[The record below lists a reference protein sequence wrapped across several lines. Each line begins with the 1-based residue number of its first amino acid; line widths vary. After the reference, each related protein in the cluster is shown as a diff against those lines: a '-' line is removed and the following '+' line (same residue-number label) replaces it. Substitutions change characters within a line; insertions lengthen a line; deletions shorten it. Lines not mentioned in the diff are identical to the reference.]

1 MYNDGIT
8 LQAAEWLPFIQR
20 KDAVMKKQ
28 LLNVLKVVVLAATV
42 YFIVVNLKMR
52 PMDIVDYLLQAKSFF
67 YLALSIFVVFLA
79 VQAWIWVQILN
90 DSGKQISSYRGLVIY
105 MTSQFAK
112 YLPGG
117 FWNLVGR
124 VYLTSKHGVVLG
136 TQMTAIL
143 YENMMLGIVSV
154 IYGIIL
160 LYSFH
165 FIFLPV
171 LLAVA
176 VLLPIAYFFY
186 EPVRVFSQNMI
197 HKLSK
202 RFRGMELSL
211 PRERFFLYL
220 SYYFLS
226 HLLQGIAFWLLL
238 QTFGVESVN
247 IVTAAG
253 IFAVS
258 WLIGLI
264 SPLPGGIGIRE
275 GALVFLLSFQ
285 VPVPVATQI
294 SIITRIWNLMGELVL
309 FTLLNSIDLIRK
321 RMAA

>member
-1 MYNDGIT
+1 
-8 LQAAEWLPFIQR
+8 
-20 KDAVMKKQ
+20 MKKHA
-28 LLNVLKVVVLAATV
+28 LTVLKIVILVATV
-42 YFIVVNLKMR
+42 YFMVTNIDMNPK
-52 PMDIVDYLLQAKSFF
+52 DIGLYLINVKSFF
-67 YLALSIFVVFLA
+67 YIALSIFIVFLG

-90 DSGKQISSYRGLVIY
+90 DSKRQISSYRGLVIY

-143 YENMMLGIVSV
+143 YENMMLGIVST

-160 LYSFH
+160 LYTFH

-171 LLAVA
+171 LLALA
-176 VLLPIAYFFY
+176 VLLPLSYYFY
-186 EPVRVFSQNMI
+186 EPVRLFFQRLI

-202 RFRGMELSL
+202 RFAGMELSL
-211 PRERFFLYL
+211 PRERFYLYL
-220 SYYFLS
+220 LYYFLS
-226 HLLQGIAFWLLL
+226 HLLQGCAFWLLL
-238 QTFGVESVN
+238 KTFGVESVG
-247 IVTAAG
+247 IVTASG

-285 VPVPVATQI
+285 VPVAVATQI
-294 SIITRIWNLMGELVL
+294 SIITRIWNVLGEMVL
-309 FTLLNSIDLIRK
+309 FALLNSIDLIKK

>member
-1 MYNDGIT
+1 
-8 LQAAEWLPFIQR
+8 
-20 KDAVMKKQ
+20 MKKHLMN
-28 LLNVLKVVVLAATV
+28 LLKIVLLAATV
-42 YFIVVNLKMR
+42 YFMVTNIDMSLQ
-52 PMDIVDYLLQAKSFF
+52 DIGRYLLNAEGFF
-67 YLALSIFVVFLA
+67 YMALTIFIVFLG

-90 DSGKQISSYRGLVIY
+90 DSERQISAYRGLVIY

-165 FIFLPV
+165 YIFLPV
-171 LLAVA
+171 LLLLS
-176 VLLPIAYFFY
+176 VLLPLSYYFY
-186 EPVRVFSQNMI
+186 EPVRLFFQSMI
-197 HKLSK
+197 NRFTK
-202 RFRGMELSL
+202 RFKGMELTL
-211 PRERFFLYL
+211 PRDRFYLYL

-226 HLLQGIAFWLLL
+226 HLLQGYAFWLLL
-238 QTFGVESVN
+238 RTFGVESIG

-275 GALVFLLSFQ
+275 GALVFLLSIQ
-285 VPVPVATQI
+285 VPLHVATQI
-294 SIITRIWNLMGELVL
+294 SIITRIWNVMGELVL

-321 RMAA
+321 RMTAQNG

>member
-1 MYNDGIT
+1 MKVLLLLATLYFMIT
-8 LQAAEWLPFIQR
+8 NI
-20 KDAVMKKQ
+20 
-28 LLNVLKVVVLAATV
+28 N
-42 YFIVVNLKMR
+42 MR
-52 PMDIVDYLLQAKSFF
+52 PREIMDYLLDAQSFF
-67 YLALSIFVVFLA
+67 YMALSIFVVFLG

-90 DSGKQISSYRGLVIY
+90 DSEKQISSYRGLVIY

-160 LYSFH
+160 LYTFH
-165 FIFLPV
+165 FILLPV
-171 LLAVA
+171 LLALA
-176 VLLPIAYFFY
+176 VLLPVSYYFY
-186 EPVRVFSQNMI
+186 EPVRVFFQGMI
-197 HKLSK
+197 RKLSK
-202 RFRGMELSL
+202 RFAGMELSL
-211 PRERFFLYL
+211 PRGRFYLYL

-226 HLLQGIAFWLLL
+226 HLLQGSAFWLLL
-238 QTFGVESVN
+238 RTFGVESVG
-247 IVTAAG
+247 IVTASG

-264 SPLPGGIGIRE
+264 SPLPGGIGVRE
-275 GALVFLLSFQ
+275 GALVFLLSFL
-285 VPVPVATQI
+285 VPVTVATQI
-294 SIITRIWNLMGELVL
+294 SIITRIWSLLGELLL
-309 FTLLNSIDLIRK
+309 FSLLNGIDLIMKK
-321 RMAA
+321 RMTV

>member
-1 MYNDGIT
+1 
-8 LQAAEWLPFIQR
+8 
-20 KDAVMKKQ
+20 MKKHVI
-28 LLNVLKVVVLAATV
+28 NVLKIALLIGTV
-42 YFIVVNLKMR
+42 YFMVTNIRMKPMEIVN
-52 PMDIVDYLLQAKSFF
+52 YLLDAKSFF
-67 YLALSIFVVFLA
+67 YIALSLFVLFLS

-90 DSGKQISSYRGLVIY
+90 DSERQLSSYRGLVIY

-124 VYLTSKHGVVLG
+124 VYLTSKYGVVLG

-143 YENMMLGIVSV
+143 YENMMLGIVAG

-160 LYSFH
+160 LYTFH
-165 FIFLPV
+165 YIFLPV
-171 LLAVA
+171 LLALA
-176 VLLPIAYFFY
+176 VLLPVSYFFY
-186 EPVRVFSQNMI
+186 EPVRLFFQKVI
-197 HKLSK
+197 HKVSK
-202 RFRGMELSL
+202 RFAGMELSL
-211 PRERFFLYL
+211 PREKFFLYL
-220 SYYFLS
+220 CYYFLS
-226 HLLQGIAFWLLL
+226 HLLQGCAFWLLL
-238 QTFGVESVN
+238 KTFGVDSVN

-285 VPVPVATQI
+285 VDVVLATQI
-294 SIITRIWNLMGELVL
+294 SIITRVWNVMGELVL

-321 RMAA
+321 RMTA

>member
-1 MYNDGIT
+1 MKVLLLLATLYFMIT
-8 LQAAEWLPFIQR
+8 NI
-20 KDAVMKKQ
+20 
-28 LLNVLKVVVLAATV
+28 N
-42 YFIVVNLKMR
+42 MR
-52 PMDIVDYLLQAKSFF
+52 PREIMDYLLDAQSFF
-67 YLALSIFVVFLA
+67 YMALSIFVVFLG

-90 DSGKQISSYRGLVIY
+90 DSEKQISSYRGLVIY

-160 LYSFH
+160 LYTFH
-165 FIFLPV
+165 FILLPV
-171 LLAVA
+171 LLALA
-176 VLLPIAYFFY
+176 VLLPVSYYFY
-186 EPVRVFSQNMI
+186 EPVRVFFQSMI
-197 HKLSK
+197 RKLSK
-202 RFRGMELSL
+202 RFAGMELSL
-211 PRERFFLYL
+211 PRGRFYLYL

-226 HLLQGIAFWLLL
+226 HLLQGSAFWLLL
-238 QTFGVESVN
+238 RTFGVESVG
-247 IVTAAG
+247 IVTASG

-264 SPLPGGIGIRE
+264 SPLPGGIGVRE
-275 GALVFLLSFQ
+275 GALVFLLSFL
-285 VPVPVATQI
+285 VPVTVATQI
-294 SIITRIWNLMGELVL
+294 SIITRIWSLLGELLL
-309 FTLLNSIDLIRK
+309 FSLLNGIDLIMKK
-321 RMAA
+321 RMTV

>member
-1 MYNDGIT
+1 
-8 LQAAEWLPFIQR
+8 
-20 KDAVMKKQ
+20 MKK
-28 LLNVLKVVVLAATV
+28 LSLTALKIAVLGATV
-42 YFIVVNLKMR
+42 YFMVTNLNMNL
-52 PMDIVDYLLQAKSFF
+52 MDIAKYLLNAQSFF
-67 YLALSIFVVFLA
+67 YLALSIFVVFLS

-90 DSGKQISSYRGLVIY
+90 DSERQLSSYRGLVIY

-143 YENMMLGIVSV
+143 YENMMLGIVSA

-160 LYSFH
+160 LYTFH
-165 FIFLPV
+165 FIFLPM
-171 LLAVA
+171 LLGLA
-176 VLLPIAYFFY
+176 VLLPLSYYFY
-186 EPVRVFSQNMI
+186 EPVRSTTQKLI
-197 HKLSK
+197 HKVSK
-202 RFRGMELSL
+202 KFRGMELSL
-211 PRERFFLYL
+211 PRERFYLYL

-226 HLLQGIAFWLLL
+226 HLLQGCAFWLLL
-238 QTFGVESVN
+238 RTFGVEN
-247 IVTAAG
+247 IGIVTASG

-285 VPVPVATQI
+285 VPVQVATQI
-294 SIITRIWNLMGELVL
+294 SIITRIWNVMGELVL

-321 RMAA
+321 RMTA

>member
-1 MYNDGIT
+1 
-8 LQAAEWLPFIQR
+8 
-20 KDAVMKKQ
+20 MKKKAFTIVKIV
-28 LLNVLKVVVLAATV
+28 LLAVTV
-42 YFIVVNLKMR
+42 YFMITNISMKPMEIVK
-52 PMDIVDYLLQAKSFF
+52 YLLNAKSFF
-67 YLALSIFVVFLA
+67 YAALTIFIVFLG

-90 DSGKQISSYRGLVIY
+90 DSQKQISSYRGLVIY

-143 YENMMLGIVSV
+143 YENAMLGIVSV

-160 LYSFH
+160 LYTFH

-171 LLAVA
+171 LLALS
-176 VLLPIAYFFY
+176 VLLPISYFFY
-186 EPVRVFSQNMI
+186 EPMRIFLQKMI
-197 HKLSK
+197 HKVSK

-211 PRERFFLYL
+211 PRGKFYLYL

-226 HLLQGIAFWLLL
+226 HLLQGCAFWLLL
-238 QTFGVESVN
+238 RTFGIESVN
-247 IVTAAG
+247 ILTAAA

-275 GALVFLLSFQ
+275 GALVFLLSFL
-285 VPVPVATQI
+285 VPVTVATQI
-294 SIITRIWNLMGELVL
+294 SIITRIWSVMGELVL
-309 FTLLNSIDLIRK
+309 FTLLNGIDLIKK
-321 RMAA
+321 RMTV

>member
-1 MYNDGIT
+1 
-8 LQAAEWLPFIQR
+8 
-20 KDAVMKKQ
+20 MKKKA
-28 LLNVLKVVVLAATV
+28 VTALKVLLLLATL
-42 YFIVVNLKMR
+42 YFMITNINMR
-52 PMDIVDYLLQAKSFF
+52 PREIMDYLLDAQSFF
-67 YLALSIFVVFLA
+67 YMALSIFVVFLG

-90 DSGKQISSYRGLVIY
+90 DSEKQISSYRGLVIY

-160 LYSFH
+160 LYTFH
-165 FIFLPV
+165 FILLPV
-171 LLAVA
+171 LLALA
-176 VLLPIAYFFY
+176 VLLPVSYYFY
-186 EPVRVFSQNMI
+186 EPVRVFFQSMI
-197 HKLSK
+197 RKLSK
-202 RFRGMELSL
+202 RFAGMELSL
-211 PRERFFLYL
+211 PRGRFYLYL

-226 HLLQGIAFWLLL
+226 HLLQGSAFWLLL
-238 QTFGVESVN
+238 RTFGVESVG
-247 IVTAAG
+247 IVTASG

-264 SPLPGGIGIRE
+264 SPLPGGIGVRE
-275 GALVFLLSFQ
+275 GALVFLLSFL
-285 VPVPVATQI
+285 VPVTVATQI
-294 SIITRIWNLMGELVL
+294 SIITRIWSLLGELLL
-309 FTLLNSIDLIRK
+309 FSLLNGIDLIMKK
-321 RMAA
+321 RMTV

>member
-1 MYNDGIT
+1 
-8 LQAAEWLPFIQR
+8 
-20 KDAVMKKQ
+20 MKKHVIT
-28 LLNVLKVVVLAATV
+28 VLKIAVLIGTV
-42 YFIVVNLKMR
+42 YFMVTNIKMK
-52 PMDIVDYLLQAKSFF
+52 PMEIVDYLLNAKSFF
-67 YLALSIFVVFLA
+67 YIALSIFIVFLS

-90 DSGKQISSYRGLVIY
+90 DPQKQISSYRGLVIY

-143 YENMMLGIVSV
+143 YENMMLGIVSS

-160 LYSFH
+160 LYTFH

-171 LLAVA
+171 LLALS
-176 VLLPIAYFFY
+176 VLLPVSYFFY
-186 EPVRVFSQNMI
+186 EPVRVFFQKVI
-197 HKLSK
+197 HKVSK

-211 PRERFFLYL
+211 PREKFYLYL
-220 SYYFLS
+220 SYYFMS
-226 HLLQGIAFWLLL
+226 HLLQGCAFWLLL
-238 QTFGVESVN
+238 RTFGVESVG
-247 IVTAAG
+247 ILTAAG

-285 VPVPVATQI
+285 VPVAVATQI
-294 SIITRIWNLMGELVL
+294 SIITRIWNVMGELAL

-321 RMAA
+321 RMTA

>member
-1 MYNDGIT
+1 VGCG
-8 LQAAEWLPFIQR
+8 
-20 KDAVMKKQ
+20 KDVGMKKR
-28 LLNVLKVVVLAATV
+28 LLTVLKIVILAATV
-42 YFIVVNLKMR
+42 YFMVTNIDMSL
-52 PMDIVDYLLQAKSFF
+52 MDILRYLLDAKSFF
-67 YLALSIFVVFLA
+67 YIALTIFVIFLG

-90 DSGKQISSYRGLVIY
+90 DSQKQISSYRGLVIY

-160 LYSFH
+160 LYTFH

-171 LLAVA
+171 LLGLA
-176 VLLPIAYFFY
+176 VLLPISYYFY
-186 EPVRVFSQNMI
+186 EPVRVFFQKMI
-197 HKLSK
+197 HKVSK
-202 RFRGMELSL
+202 RFAGMELSL
-211 PRERFFLYL
+211 PRGRFYLYL
-220 SYYFLS
+220 SYYFMS
-226 HLLQGIAFWLLL
+226 HLLQGCAFWLLL
-238 QTFGVESVN
+238 RTFGVESVS
-247 IVTAAG
+247 IVTASG

-285 VPVPVATQI
+285 VPVAVATQI
-294 SIITRIWNLMGELVL
+294 SIITRIWNVMGELVL
-309 FTLLNSIDLIRK
+309 FTLLNSIDQIMK
-321 RMAA
+321 RMTA

>member
-1 MYNDGIT
+1 
-8 LQAAEWLPFIQR
+8 
-20 KDAVMKKQ
+20 MKIA
-28 LLNVLKVVVLAATV
+28 LLALTV
-42 YFIVVNLKMR
+42 YFMVTNLDMKLA
-52 PMDIVDYLLQAKSFF
+52 DIMNYLMEAQSFF
-67 YLALSIFVVFLA
+67 YIALTIFIVFLG
-79 VQAWIWVQILN
+79 VQASIWVQILN
-90 DSGKQISSYRGLVIY
+90 DSEHQISLYRGMVIY

-124 VYLTSKHGVVLG
+124 VYLTSKYGVVLG

-143 YENMMLGIVSV
+143 YENMMLGIVAV

-160 LYSFH
+160 LYMFH

-171 LLAVA
+171 LLAAGV
-176 VLLPIAYFFY
+176 VLLLGYYFY
-186 EPVRVFSQNMI
+186 EPVRVASQKLI
-197 HKLSK
+197 HRVSK
-202 RFRGMELSL
+202 RFKGMELSL
-211 PRERFFLYL
+211 PRDRFYLYL

-226 HLLQGIAFWLLL
+226 HLLQGCAFWLLL
-238 QTFGVESVN
+238 RTFGVESVG

-285 VPVPVATQI
+285 VPVHVATQI

>member
-1 MYNDGIT
+1 
-8 LQAAEWLPFIQR
+8 
-20 KDAVMKKQ
+20 MKKKA
-28 LLNVLKVVVLAATV
+28 VTALKVLLLLATL
-42 YFIVVNLKMR
+42 YFMITNINMR
-52 PMDIVDYLLQAKSFF
+52 PREIMDYLLDAQSFF
-67 YLALSIFVVFLA
+67 YMALSIFVVFLG

-90 DSGKQISSYRGLVIY
+90 DSEKQISSYRGLVIY

-160 LYSFH
+160 LYTFH
-165 FIFLPV
+165 FILLPV
-171 LLAVA
+171 LLALA
-176 VLLPIAYFFY
+176 VLLPVSYYFY
-186 EPVRVFSQNMI
+186 EPVRVFFQGMI
-197 HKLSK
+197 RKLSK
-202 RFRGMELSL
+202 RFAGMELSL
-211 PRERFFLYL
+211 PRGRFYLYL

-226 HLLQGIAFWLLL
+226 HLLQGSAFWLLL
-238 QTFGVESVN
+238 RTFGVESVG
-247 IVTAAG
+247 IVTASG

-264 SPLPGGIGIRE
+264 SPLPGGIGVRE
-275 GALVFLLSFQ
+275 GALVFLLSFL
-285 VPVPVATQI
+285 VPVTVATQI
-294 SIITRIWNLMGELVL
+294 SIITRIWSLLGELLL
-309 FTLLNSIDLIRK
+309 FSLLNGIDLIMKK
-321 RMAA
+321 RMTV